1 MVHRRCSRQIH
12 HGDSVSV
19 NTCQCWSFV
28 CQFIIDM
35 LFAPLHDDTEQFVKF
50 HHYMLMGRMKA
61 WVACNSLDWVT
72 CYPLHFT
79 LVYIVYWESRIR
91 QVVYIHVHY
100 DVHGEIY
107 IGIDSRLID
116 LSLCCIICSQI
127 KKIRVLVAK
136 PELLISCHQNERQST
151 VCSPTDHRN
160 STPCLENRP
169 NELTI

>member
-50 HHYMLMGRMKA
+50 HLYMLMGRMKA